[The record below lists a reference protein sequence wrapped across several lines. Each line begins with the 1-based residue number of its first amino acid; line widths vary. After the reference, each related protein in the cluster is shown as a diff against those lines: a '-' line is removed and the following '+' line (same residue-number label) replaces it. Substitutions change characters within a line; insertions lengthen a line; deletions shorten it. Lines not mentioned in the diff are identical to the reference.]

1 MSDDETFEK
10 ADAGASHVYP
20 MEAGQL
26 RKGGFVVIKGFPCKA
41 MEISISKTGKHG
53 HAKAAIVGIDIF
65 TGKKYDL
72 VSPTTH
78 NIEVP
83 NVTRAQYTCIDV
95 SDDGFL
101 TLLDDDG
108 NTREDL
114 QTSEPEKLQE
124 IKELMATGDDVI
136 VEVTKAMGIER
147 VMNCKKGAAGEK

>member
-1 MSDDETFEK
+1 MSDDETFDR

-26 RKGGFVVIKGFPCKA
+26 RKGGFVVINGHPCKV

-65 TGKKYDL
+65 TGKKLDL

-83 NVTRAQYTCIDV
+83 NVKRAQYSCMDLTDELYV
-95 SDDGFL
+95 S
-101 TLLDDDG
+101 LLDDNG
-108 NTREDL
+108 NTRQDL
-114 QTSEPEKLQE
+114 RVTEEQA
-124 IKELMATGDDVI
+124 KEVRAMLDADTEVL
-136 VEVTKAMGIER
+136 VEVTAAMGQEVILT
-147 VMNCKKGAAGEK
+147 VKKGSN